1 MALIGLPDVVRHKPS
16 ICKNSDYLGST
27 VNSCDCICNVQEL
40 NCAWW
45 GVKQTNLCFLLVQNW
60 KSEMQLIF
68 IYWVYPMILDR
79 SFSNQ
84 KNRFLYYLD
93 FPCTQFCNLWA
104 IQFFVLCCF
113 SNTVLLHPSVP
124 IFFYTLSSNW
134 LVLPGPCWIEM

>member
-1 MALIGLPDVVRHKPS
+1 MYTLQLKNNASGEMALIGLPDAVCHKPP

-45 GVKQTNLCFLLVQNW
+45 GVKETNLCFLLVQNW
-60 KSEMQLIF
+60 KYEMQLIF
-68 IYWVYPMILDR
+68 IYWVYPMIIDR

-93 FPCTQFCNLWA
+93 FPCIQFCNLWA
-104 IQFFVLCCF
+104 IQVFVLC
-113 SNTVLLHPSVP
+113 
-124 IFFYTLSSNW
+124 FFLAIQFYSIPLC
-134 LVLPGPCWIEM
+134 LFFLDFII